1 MEARDLDY
9 RGWEKLDL
17 DFRAFFLPD
26 LEVWEQRLPA
36 YVLPKGAR
44 CEPLLHDQGLWQAAA
59 AQKL

>member
-1 MEARDLDY
+1 MEGQDLAHQ
-9 RGWEKLDL
+9 DL

-44 CEPLLHDQGLWQAAA
+44 CEQLLHDQGLWQAAA